1 MNIEIPKKFKPVINN
16 ARQVALNTFRPI
28 SRKYDRAEHQRPK
41 ELDMVASV
49 LDGFNEGDPT
59 ALCIGGDD
67 DYISTLGSQYSTP
80 VTGARNF
87 DVVMTSFSAGTTIN
101 YTLTIDFAP

>member
-49 LDGFNEGDPT
+49 LDGFNEGDP
-59 ALCIGGDD
+59 A
-67 DYISTLGSQYSTP
+67 
-80 VTGARNF
+80 N
-87 DVVMTSFSAGTTIN
+87 SAGASQTGKGKVQEDGGVKT
-101 YTLTIDFAP
+101 APT